1 MRRRAHPFRRIRRRE
16 GEGYERVRELHVVA
30 LSSDGKH
37 LIVTPTKGSLRGAYL
52 LPVNARLR
60 KALNGELNPKP
71 KPRDEPAE
79 APAQPAPPKAAAESR
94 LSPRE
99 IQARLRAGHTPERI
113 ARAAGVPVDRV
124 TRFQGPVLSERAL
137 VLADVREAT
146 LARAR
151 RGDSAAPLGA
161 SVTANL
167 SAKGITATADDWSAY
182 RRADGAWVVGLTVA
196 GRGKPRRAE
205 WCWVPSTKALTALDA
220 YAAALGYVDRPVKP
234 PRKAAAK
241 NAAKPAAAK
250 PAARTAKR

>member
-1 MRRRAHPFRRIRRRE
+1 M
-16 GEGYERVRELHVVA
+16 RELHVVA

-71 KPRDEPAE
+71 EPA
-79 APAQPAPPKAAAESR
+79 PKKAAPKPEPKPPAESR

-137 VLADVREAT
+137 VLDAVRNAT
-146 LARAR
+146 LSRAR

-167 SAKGITATADDWSAY
+167 SAKGLTAAPDDWTAF
-182 RRADGAWVVGLTVA
+182 RRADGAWVVALTVA
-196 GRGKPRRAE
+196 NKSKTRRAE
-205 WCWVPSTKALTALDA
+205 WCWVPATRTLTALDA
-220 YAAALGYVDRPVKP
+220 YAAQLGFVAKP
-234 PRKAAAK
+234 LKP
-241 NAAKPAAAK
+241 AKPARTPAK
-250 PAARTAKR
+250 TAKKAR

>member
-1 MRRRAHPFRRIRRRE
+1 
-16 GEGYERVRELHVVA
+16 VRELHVVA

-71 KPRDEPAE
+71 KPAGTADA
-79 APAQPAPPKAAAESR
+79 APPPAPEPKPKAESR

-137 VLADVREAT
+137 VLDAARDAT

-151 RGDSAAPLGA
+151 RGPSAAPLGA

-167 SAKGITATADDWSAY
+167 SAKGLTAAPEDWTAF
-182 RRADGAWVVGLTVA
+182 RRADGAWVVALTVA
-196 GRGKPRRAE
+196 GKTKARRAE
-205 WCWVPSTKALTALDA
+205 WCWVPATRSLTALDA
-220 YAAALGYVDRPVKP
+220 YAALLGYVDKP
-234 PRKAAAK
+234 LRQ
-241 NAAKPAAAK
+241 AAKPARKRA
-250 PAARTAKR
+250 AAR

>member
-1 MRRRAHPFRRIRRRE
+1 M
-16 GEGYERVRELHVVA
+16 RELHVVA

-71 KPRDEPAE
+71 EPA
-79 APAQPAPPKAAAESR
+79 PKKAAPKPEPKPPAESR

-137 VLADVREAT
+137 VLDAARNAT
-146 LARAR
+146 LSRAR
-151 RGDSAAPLGA
+151 RGTSAAPLGA

-167 SAKGITATADDWSAY
+167 SAKGLTASPDDWTAS
-182 RRADGAWVVGLTVA
+182 RRADGAWVVALTVPA
-196 GRGKPRRAE
+196 KTKARRAE
-205 WCWVPSTKALTALDA
+205 WCWVPATRTLTALDA
-220 YAAALGYVDRPVKP
+220 YAAQLGFVDKP
-234 PRKAAAK
+234 LKP
-241 NAAKPAAAK
+241 AKPARPAK
-250 PAARTAKR
+250 KKAR